1 MIKLI
6 FNILKNSIVNIW
18 PSLVIILVTIIS
30 IRFAYLKINKIKFDF
45 YKEFWT
51 LFSVFY
57 LLLLYELVTRVDYNT
72 LGGGINITPFAE
84 IMRYKITSEYFLLNV
99 IGNIALFIPFG
110 YIISKYIKPKNI
122 LYILLIAICVSTTI
136 EIVQLNIGRS
146 FDIDDILLNTIGCS
160 IGYILY
166 LIFNKLYK
174 YLPNIFKTKLF
185 NNLLCIIILVIIILC
200 IVLGAVRA

>member
-122 LYILLIAICVSTTI
+122 LYILLIALCVSTTT

-146 FDIDDILLNTIGCS
+146 FDIDDILLNTIGCT

-166 LIFNKLYK
+166 LIFNYLYK
-174 YLPNIFKTKLF
+174 YLPNIFKSKLF
-185 NNLLCIIILVIIILC
+185 NNLLCLIILVIIVIC
-200 IVLGAVRA
+200 IFVGVLR

>member
-72 LGGGINITPFAE
+72 LGGGINIIPFAE

-110 YIISKYIKPKNI
+110 YIISRYIKPKNI
-122 LYILLIAICVSTTI
+122 LYILLIALCVSTTI

-185 NNLLCIIILVIIILC
+185 NNLLCIGILVIIILC

>member
-84 IMRYKITSEYFLLNV
+84 IMRYKITSEYFL
-99 IGNIALFIPFG
+99 FT
-110 YIISKYIKPKNI
+110 IS
-122 LYILLIAICVSTTI
+122 V
-136 EIVQLNIGRS
+136 
-146 FDIDDILLNTIGCS
+146 
-160 IGYILY
+160 
-166 LIFNKLYK
+166 
-174 YLPNIFKTKLF
+174 
-185 NNLLCIIILVIIILC
+185 NLLKNNCSDISSEK
-200 IVLGAVRA
+200 

>member
-1 MIKLI
+1 MI

-122 LYILLIAICVSTTI
+122 LYILLIALCVSTTI

-146 FDIDDILLNTIGCS
+146 LDIDDIILNTIGCT

-166 LIFNKLYK
+166 LIFNNLYK
-174 YLPNIFKTKLF
+174 YLPNIFKSKVF
-185 NNLLCIIILVIIILC
+185 NNLLCLIILVIIVIC
-200 IVLGAVRA
+200 IVVGVLR